1 MPNYHVKLSRTAE
14 KELARLPLQIQE
26 RVINAI
32 DLLSENPRRIGSKK
46 LHGSLQAYRFRIGDY
61 RIIYEINDKAK
72 VVDIAYIRHRREA
85 YD

>member
-1 MPNYHVKLSRTAE
+1 MPNYHITLARTAE
-14 KELARLPLQIQE
+14 KELSRLPLQIQE

-46 LHGSLQAYRFRIGDY
+46 LQGSLHAYRFRIGDY
-61 RIIYEINDKAK
+61 RIIYEISDKAK
-72 VVDIAYIRHRREA
+72 IVDIAHIRHRREA